1 MRHSDICIPVFI
13 AALLTIAKSWKQP
26 KCTLMDDRR
35 SKMWYLHTKE
45 YYSALK
51 RGKCC
56 HIFNMDEL
64 EDITPSEMS
73 QWQNEMY
80 DSFEVPR
87 IVKFIEIESRILV
100 SMGLEGVGRNEE
112 LVFNSTEFQS
122 GMMTKV
128 LEVDG
133 DDDCKTT
140 WMYLMLTELFV

>member
-1 MRHSDICIPVFI
+1 
-13 AALLTIAKSWKQP
+13 
-26 KCTLMDDRR
+26 
-35 SKMWYLHTKE
+35 
-45 YYSALK
+45 
-51 RGKCC
+51 
-56 HIFNMDEL
+56 
-64 EDITPSEMS
+64 
-73 QWQNEMY
+73 MY

-87 IVKFIEIESRILV
+87 IVKFIETESRILV

-140 WMYLMLTELFV
+140 